1 MNDTLIYA
9 KEVLMSRM
17 GYASGRGV
25 GVRIMEGLTE
35 TWYCR
40 PKWVSVSSTI
50 GFDTAYIKTIAPH
63 MEGLGVVEGQNS
75 KK

>member
-1 MNDTLIYA
+1 
-9 KEVLMSRM
+9 
-17 GYASGRGV
+17 
-25 GVRIMEGLTE
+25 MEGLTE